1 MGVSNAK
8 RYTMKKILVLIFVAF
23 TSTQCDDDNNG
34 TCSTYATVK
43 DLTGFDGC
51 GFVFELEDGT
61 RLEPLRFL
69 RCGTGSPDS
78 SALKKQDEDP
88 LLGFEFIDE
97 KRVRISYEVTEN
109 LSACIVG
116 PVVKITCIQEMPI
129 STED

>member
-23 TSTQCDDDNNG
+23 TFTQCDDDNNG

-61 RLEPLRFL
+61 RLEPLRLL
-69 RCGTGSPDS
+69 RCGTGSPDAFARS
-78 SALKKQDEDP
+78 KQDKDP
-88 LLGFEFIDE
+88 LLDFEFVE
-97 KRVRISYEVTEN
+97 GKSVRISYEKTN
-109 LSACIVG
+109 TLSACMVG
-116 PVVKITCIQEMPI
+116 PIVRITCITEVMR